1 MQPDMSYE
9 DRRER
14 QHDNEQRVLEF
25 LAKEGVST
33 AAMLSELLGY
43 QQPQSVY
50 KILRRLQ
57 EKRIISARKIGIIG
71 NLYRLTKSGMEGLSP
86 ELKPKIVNA
95 GDINPLSINHRLA
108 IQKCHIM
115 MIKNNVKWDTS
126 TGRAKKGSQKPDGV
140 LWFHLNSTELSP
152 VAVEVELTVKTRKR
166 YNEILISY
174 SGMKYQMV
182 VYVVPN
188 QVMCDRIKRI
198 FEDIKI
204 RTPFLFERV
213 QFIVYTMDFFAQK
226 FTAEYSQ
233 KRLDNIRK
241 ALAENNVR
249 REQEARE
256 KHQAEQQ
263 KQPLPVEEKPPED
276 TPEAESKKKKWGLF

>member
-1 MQPDMSYE
+1 MQPNMSHE
-9 DRRER
+9 ER
-14 QHDNEQRVLEF
+14 QARKENNENRVLEF
-25 LAKEGVST
+25 LASEGVST

-57 EKRIISARKIGIIG
+57 ENRIISARKIDVIG
-71 NLYRLTKSGMEGLSP
+71 NLYRLTKSGMDALP
-86 ELKPKIVNA
+86 PDLKPKIVNA

-115 MIKNNVKWDTS
+115 MIKNNVKWEFS

-140 LWFHLNSTELSP
+140 IWFHLNSTELSP

-166 YNEILISY
+166 YNEIIRVY
-174 SGMKYQMV
+174 SGMKYQVV

-204 RTPFLFERV
+204 RTPFLFKSV
-213 QFIVYTMDFFAQK
+213 QFVVYTMDFFARK
-226 FTAEYSQ
+226 FTEEYSQ
-233 KRLDNIRK
+233 KRLGDIKK
-241 ALAENNVR
+241 ALAEH
-249 REQEARE
+249 EARRQ
-256 KHQAEQQ
+256 QAEREKEKRRQEQQ
-263 KQPLPVEEKPPED
+263 PAPVQEEPE
-276 TPEAESKKKKWGLF
+276 TAQEPSRKKWGLF